1 MGFKSRAFLEKMDK
15 MADDAIASGS
25 PANTRKR
32 VDREDIVNLYRKL
45 W

>member
-1 MGFKSRAFLEKMDK
+1 MDK

-25 PANTRKR
+25 PGNTRKTTTK
-32 VDREDIVNLYRKL
+32 EDGLRMYKEL

>member
-1 MGFKSRAFLEKMDK
+1 

-25 PANTRKR
+25 PGNTRKTTTKAD
-32 VDREDIVNLYRKL
+32 VIKMYKEL